1 VFDDISR
8 FIRLKTR
15 ERSLSLTPASLSLA
29 FFSEFVNERYV
40 HERHAHERHAYER
53 HAHGMHVHEMH
64 AHEMHAYERHA
75 YERHAMRGT
84 PMTCT
89 PMRCTL
95 TGCMPAINIRTR
107 LGPLANVSYCRL
119 SMRLLR
125 GGAGCPVTSLITL
138 GRCGMCIRWSENLN
152 IPAGVF

>member
-1 VFDDISR
+1 MAGCSDLQERLQTLSQSAPSGLATTLYYYADLARQGPQNLCCTSR
-8 FIRLKTR
+8 SPGSFGR
-15 ERSLSLTPASLSLA
+15 
-29 FFSEFVNERYV
+29 
-40 HERHAHERHAYER
+40 RHAR
-53 HAHGMHVHEMH
+53 EM
-64 AHEMHAYERHA
+64 
-75 YERHAMRGT
+75 HAMRGT

-107 LGPLANVSYCRL
+107 LGPLADVSYCRL